1 MIYALMVEYPSMYA
15 STIDAKVRK
24 AVGRPKNEAGSGFT
38 FGTGLRDISWEWLSE
53 KPALAAL
60 AARSVRVYHGVQ
72 GLVVKGET
80 SLA

>member
-15 STIDAKVRK
+15 STRDAKVRK

-60 AARSVRVYHGVQ
+60 ARVKRARLGVSASITEY
-72 GLVVKGET
+72 KD
-80 SLA
+80 